1 MKTNFGV
8 YLGSAK
14 FIRLQMWEMFF
25 SNIDFF
31 LLHERKEEKQTT
43 KTKELLPNKSY
54 TQAST

>member
-1 MKTNFGV
+1 
-8 YLGSAK
+8 
-14 FIRLQMWEMFF
+14 MWEMFF

-54 TQAST
+54 TPSICSKRNKNLRRWFF